1 MSKSNSPAF
10 QFYPRDFITGTTH
23 MTASEVGAYIRLL
36 CHQWEHGFVPENE
49 TRILRIAGCKKQ
61 ELPLVLEKFVKTES
75 GLINIRLD
83 KSRETLVQYR
93 EKQKENGRKGG
104 RPKNETQE
112 KPKPFVS
119 VSENETQTITQTES
133 ESEAKKSSSF
143 FNLHTSYNDL
153 CIKARDMT
161 CNFFSVTEQKN
172 FRAFKEITE
181 AVALIDQKER
191 LGYYIQQLEAY
202 NKFKSV
208 TGQQK
213 CNYITWLFGESI
225 EERHIDNGHWCRIDY
240 ENQIKELT
248 PNGKS
253 TQKNSNGTR
262 RAATAAIESGSIKDF
277 GPTIK
282 L

>member
-10 QFYPRDFITGTTH
+10 QFYPSDFISGTIH
-23 MTASEVGAYIRLL
+23 MSPEEVGAYIRLL
-36 CHQWEHGFVPENE
+36 CYQWEHEAIPDE
-49 TRILRIAGCKKQ
+49 TKILIRITGAKKATIT
-61 ELPLVLEKFVKTES
+61 EVLKKFTKSEK
-75 GLINIRLD
+75 GLINQRLK
-83 KSRETLVQYR
+83 KSLDEQIEYR
-93 EKQKENGRKGG
+93 KKK
-104 RPKNETQE
+104 
-112 KPKPFVS
+112 
-119 VSENETQTITQTES
+119 
-133 ESEAKKSSSF
+133 SEAGKKGNQKRWEIDSKEVAKESHSDNSASVLQVAEPIAKNRPSF

-202 NKFKSV
+202 NKFKSL

-248 PNGKS
+248 ANGKS

>member
-10 QFYPRDFITGTTH
+10 QFYPSDFISGTIH
-23 MTASEVGAYIRLL
+23 MSPEEVGAYIRLL
-36 CHQWEHGFVPENE
+36 CYQWEHEAIPDEIKILI
-49 TRILRIAGCKKQ
+49 RITGAKKATIV
-61 ELPLVLEKFVKTES
+61 EVLKKFTKSEK
-75 GLINIRLD
+75 GLINHRLK
-83 KSRETLVQYR
+83 KSLEEQIEYR
-93 EKQKENGRKGG
+93 KRK
-104 RPKNETQE
+104 
-112 KPKPFVS
+112 
-119 VSENETQTITQTES
+119 
-133 ESEAKKSSSF
+133 SEAGKKGNQKRWEIDNKEVAKESQSDNSASVLQVAEPIAKNRPSSF
-143 FNLHTSYNDL
+143 ILHTSYNDL
-153 CIKARDMT
+153 CVRARDMT

-181 AVALIDQKER
+181 AVTLIDQKEQ

-202 NKFKSV
+202 NKFKSL

-248 PNGKS
+248 ANGKS
-253 TQKNSNGTR
+253 NQKNNSGAR

-277 GPTIK
+277 GSVK